1 MKIGES
7 FEDSASVV
15 LFVLEE
21 GGGLRQPRRRPQA
34 PSFLKLRGGLG
45 TSSHS
50 GLLFYSHQFLL
61 PLHYTINYVGISPFE
76 ACLFDTAHTLI

>member
-7 FEDSASVV
+7 FEDNVV
-15 LFVLEE
+15 LVVLEE
-21 GGGLRQPRRRPQA
+21 GGLRQPRRRPQA

-50 GLLFYSHQFLL
+50 GLSFYSH
-61 PLHYTINYVGISPFE
+61 PIPF
-76 ACLFDTAHTLI
+76 